1 MNKRIAKKINT
12 RRKKRKEYLRKKNI
26 LFLDKEKLKKSKYEI
41 SNRDL
46 SLHAGQKILL
56 SNDFNDWKRA
66 GINKNE
72 FLYFKHKNFITTIV
86 RLEGMFTIVIK
97 NSYAKIYGINN
108 HLYPYWYIC
117 PYMIQEL

>member
-46 SLHAGQKILL
+46 LLHAGQKILL
-56 SNDFNDWKRA
+56 SNDFNDWKIA

-117 PYMIQEL
+117 PDMIQEL

>member
-26 LFLDKEKLKKSKYEI
+26 LFLDKEKLKKSKYKI

-56 SNDFNDWKRA
+56 SNDFNDWERA

-97 NSYAKIYGINN
+97 NSYAEIYGINN
-108 HLYPYWYIC
+108 HLHPYWYISPC
-117 PYMIQEL
+117 MIQEL